1 MVRCQYGHKKIKQD
15 NCPRLSQSQ
24 STAPCPVTYVFICQS
39 CMKLPINAVL
49 QSLHLHFLGGCSVV
63 QPQLKTT
70 FSSKIIRFTND
81 KWLDSLTNTYQ
92 IESANSL
99 LYINELIFP
108 TVEPPLHWS
117 SAAQSQSCCSRW
129 SSHILFPP
137 SWSPACAAP
146 SSQTVGGDCSV
157 LEPSGRF
164 VGERQHSSSRIASVA
179 AELLAATQHSSHSSS
194 VCRCCRRTTR
204 IAGEGAAAAVARS
217 SVALHSC
224 GQQLLFQQ
232 LLILFCHGD
241 SHVVTKIFPISTGLK
256 PCGLWG
262 WTHGLGKCW
271 PWPLG

>member
-1 MVRCQYGHKKIKQD
+1 MVIRKSNKITAHVYLKVKV
-15 NCPRLSQSQ
+15 PRL
-24 STAPCPVTYVFICQS
+24 VHLFICQS
-39 CMKLPINAVL
+39 SMKLPINAVL
-49 QSLHLHFLGGCSVV
+49 QSLHLHFLGACSVV

-129 SSHILFPP
+129 SSHICSRRRGRRRAPRHPP
-137 SWSPACAAP
+137 SRLSAETAACWSRAVVLLASGSTAAH
-146 SSQTVGGDCSV
+146 G
-157 LEPSGRF
+157 
-164 VGERQHSSSRIASVA
+164 SRASHT

-194 VCRCCRRTTR
+194 VCRCCRRRRTR
-204 IAGEGAAAAVARS
+204 IAAAAVARS
-217 SVALHSC
+217 SVEQHSR